1 MARASQNYYPDWEY
15 LNKKN
20 RVFSLN
26 QEMLDKINNIPDVID
41 NLTSTSSTDALSANM
56 WRELS
61 KQIQSLESWARWLS
75 TWDSRF
81 WIPNTFPGTLPYQY
95 KAWDNYLV
103 SQVSDTANYR
113 PDWSQFIWDR
123 SFVVETSE
131 VHPWD
136 SYIYDWTNWI
146 LQVNSP
152 IEVNEYTA
160 WDGIKID
167 ENNEISVKSSAI
179 AWTWLTTD
187 SNNNLIV
194 DSSLIAWKTEIPTNI
209 SQLIND
215 RWYIT
220 EDDINTKTF
229 YISSSS
235 DLTNAQAALDWYKDG
250 KNPIVSYNDEMYYFK
265 EYQNDYY
272 KKLWFYKNNLTVLE
286 VWNRTMIYR
295 SMLWFDLDSEGTT
308 VTWIRDYNFDTIAEV
323 LDTSTEYS
331 SPFIPQYDWSPT
343 SKKYV
348 DDNDVQKWSTAPW
361 NPTQGMLWY
370 DTTNNV
376 LKSYDGNNWNEV
388 GSDAADINTKTFYL
402 ANNQDTVTGQAILD
416 WVLSW
421 KNAIVWH
428 MWKQIYF
435 KYISKTSSRVTFHS
449 EWYEKA
455 WSSMPAPG
463 RYLSYYIM
471 YLNYSGST
479 LSSIEDYYGDNAVGY
494 LSTVA
499 QNYRYTP
506 SNEYDPATKKYVDD
520 KFSAWNYI
528 DIKNGVISAV
538 WLQENLTAWDNIT
551 FYEYCHANTQWPCP
565 DGFHIPTNDE
575 ATALLNTWITLWA
588 WTGTDG
594 TSLNNFETYLN
605 APWTWYYASM
615 LRLQRSWCVERWTSS
630 TFRQWNFGYKF
641 SHTSASAG
649 IELQQTACWTIIRP
663 FKNEWVA
670 PDSSWTTVYDWSSV
684 AQWAWIFHNATE
696 WIISISADWTTRIT
710 IADKNLWATQVW
722 NYWDT
727 FTADNI
733 GKMYQWWNNYWF
745 EFSATQPKTSADKVD
760 ASWYWPNI
768 YLGGNYYYGD
778 TFIQNSDWWDSS
790 ANKNLW
796 WWNDL
801 TWVWCDHMI
810 SAEST
815 TYTAW
820 TWINIAQNDE
830 ISVDTSIVATQTDLA
845 SKQDALTAWDNITI
859 GDAYTTESDMKWPAP
874 DWFHVPL
881 ITEWEWLKTIMDW
894 LSLTTW
900 TDWRENLR
908 IPSAGI
914 RNRTDAATGGAGGF
928 GSYWSSSPMSSPYNA
943 HYLYI
948 SGADVSLI
956 YEGTRTFGYSIRCF
970 KDSYVVPTSSWTVV
984 QWTLWSAGIFRNQ
997 TEWLISITSDWTTW
1011 YTIADKNLWATTVWN
1026 NWDTLSEANC
1036 GKYYQRGNN
1045 YWFPFTWNVS
1055 TSSTQVDTTG
1065 YWPWNY
1071 YTGADFIVWIPGSTY
1086 DWSNPSNDNLRW
1098 WVTQWTW
1105 QDCIHNVIS
1114 STDTTYTAWNWISID
1129 ANNEISVDNTIARA
1143 SDVNTKTFYLA
1154 NNSDLV
1160 TAQAAYDWWAAG
1172 KNPIVIRKY
1181 AGIESIPFSVYRL
1194 MDNTLEFTALYS
1206 WVNDVSYNTKRQRRM
1221 EFRTLNWTVNDIIF
1235 VNLNYINYIDP
1246 TATYSVPFIPTQD
1259 GQPATKKYVDDSI
1272 SWIVIPTYAAW
1283 TWLTLNWT
1291 TFNVDTTTIATKED
1305 IANLRTFIVV
1315 NTLPSVDTANE
1326 KAIYMLGPIWTWS
1339 DKYEEYIVT
1348 RWDYNWTS
1356 ATTMYPF
1363 SVTRNTWDWSILHDS
1378 QTSPL
1383 SDFNWECYVWAKITA
1398 ISDETKLPVKLSFRD
1413 PDSTDSEWVWLNEP
1427 AFVYEQYAYPDWND
1441 LDIYIPWTSSSNRVT
1456 VSAEWVMSSSPITR
1470 EQWPKQRTKIWE
1482 TSIDLSW
1489 YATTSALTTWLAAKQ
1504 DTLTASTWINIDSS
1518 NNISNTL
1525 PWPTIASTAPTWT
1538 EWALWYDT
1546 TNDVLMAHDWTAWKE
1561 AWTQMKVL
1569 SYGHSTWQDFINA
1582 YNENAI
1588 VYCKA
1593 SSNSNPWSWNQWR
1606 MAFMAY
1612 ININNSTWLPTEV
1625 EFQYYR
1631 SRSDHN
1637 SAANQLDQVF
1647 VYKLTSA
1654 WAWTVTERNT
1664 WAKAV
1669 AWTWINLWRGSGNM
1683 TINADTSV
1691 LATQTDLS
1699 SINWIVSWQ
1708 IVPPV
1713 SSEWE
1718 GRIFYCT
1725 TDNTFYKCD
1734 WTDWTEIWS
1743 WWTPT
1748 WAITNNTT
1756 WTTTSI
1762 SQIRCGTEAEYQALW
1777 TYQEGIAYMTF

>member
-167 ENNEISVKSSAI
+167 ENNEISVKASAI

-187 SNNNLIV
+187 TNNNLIV
-194 DSSLIAWKTEIPTNI
+194 DSSLIAWKADIPTNV

-250 KNPIVSYNDEMYYFK
+250 KNPIVSYNGEMYYFK

-272 KKLWFYKNNLTVLE
+272 KKLWFYKNNLATLE

-295 SMLWFDLDSEGTT
+295 SMLWFDLDSEGIT
-308 VTWIRDYNFDTIAEV
+308 VEWIRDYNFDTITEV

-402 ANNQDTVTGQAILD
+402 ENNQDTTTGQAILD
-416 WVLSW
+416 WVLAW

-463 RYLSYYIM
+463 RYLSFYIM
-471 YLNYSGST
+471 YLDYSGST
-479 LSSIEDYYGDNAVGY
+479 LSRIADYYGDNAVGY

-506 SNEYDPATKKYVDD
+506 SNDYDPATKKYVDD

-575 ATALLNTWITLWA
+575 ATALLNAWITLWA

-594 TSLNNFETYLN
+594 TSLDNFKTYLK
-605 APWTWYYASM
+605 APWTWFYASM

-641 SHTSASAG
+641 DHSSASAG

-663 FKNEWVA
+663 FKNEWIA
-670 PDSSWTTVYDWSSV
+670 PDSSWTTLYDWSSV
-684 AQWAWIFHNATE
+684 ASWAWIFHNATE
-696 WIISISADWTTRIT
+696 WLISISADWTTRIT

-722 NYWDT
+722 NYWDA

-760 ASWYWPNI
+760 ASWYWPNK

-810 SAEST
+810 SAESK

-820 TWINIAQNDE
+820 DWINIDANNE
-830 ISVDTSIVATQTDLA
+830 ITADTTVLATKTDLT
-845 SKQDALTAWDNITI
+845 SKQDTLTAWENIQIDTTTNTISATDTTYNAWENITI
-859 GDAYTTESDMKWPAP
+859 EDVCTTESDMKWPCP
-874 DWFHVPL
+874 KGYHVPISSERQNL
-881 ITEWEWLKTIMDW
+881 VNILFSSLHLSSSAGTLETYLLLPRAWERYANYANIRERWSHGYYWSADRSNDPTSQAYYLLFFNGGVLASGSSKFIWEWSPVRAFKNTPAIPDN
-894 LSLTTW
+894 TW
-900 TDWRENLR
+900 NILYD
-908 IPSAGI
+908 
-914 RNRTDAATGGAGGF
+914 
-928 GSYWSSSPMSSPYNA
+928 WSSIATWAWVFHN
-943 HYLYI
+943 
-948 SGADVSLI
+948 
-956 YEGTRTFGYSIRCF
+956 
-970 KDSYVVPTSSWTVV
+970 PT
-984 QWTLWSAGIFRNQ
+984 L
-997 TEWLISITSDWTTW
+997 WLISASWDWTTRV
-1011 YTIADKNLWATTVWN
+1011 TIADKNLWATTVYTVG
-1026 NWDTLSEANC
+1026 DTLSETNC
-1036 GKYYQRGNN
+1036 GYFYQWWNC
-1045 YWFPFTWNVS
+1045 YWFAGDGNIQKTSATAVTTTW
-1055 TSSTQVDTTG
+1055 

-1071 YTGADFIVWIPGSTY
+1071 YSSDTFITKSAWDS
-1086 DWSNPSNDNLRW
+1086 SENFNLW
-1098 WVTQWTW
+1098 WAQTHWTW
-1105 QDCIHNVIS
+1105 QDCTRNVIS
-1114 STDTTYTAWNWISID
+1114 ATDTTYS
-1129 ANNEISVDNTIARA
+1129 
-1143 SDVNTKTFYLA
+1143 
-1154 NNSDLV
+1154 
-1160 TAQAAYDWWAAG
+1160 
-1172 KNPIVIRKY
+1172 
-1181 AGIESIPFSVYRL
+1181 
-1194 MDNTLEFTALYS
+1194 
-1206 WVNDVSYNTKRQRRM
+1206 
-1221 EFRTLNWTVNDIIF
+1221 
-1235 VNLNYINYIDP
+1235 
-1246 TATYSVPFIPTQD
+1246 
-1259 GQPATKKYVDDSI
+1259 
-1272 SWIVIPTYAAW
+1272 AW

-1339 DKYEEYIVT
+1339 DKYEEYVVT
-1348 RWDYNWTS
+1348 RWDYNWSS

-1363 SVTRNTWDWSILHDS
+1363 TVNRSTWDGAIFIDS

-1383 SDFNWECYVWAKITA
+1383 SDFHWDCYVWAKLTSIW
-1398 ISDETKLPVKLSFRD
+1398 DETKLPVKLSFRA
-1413 PDSTDSEWVWLNEP
+1413 SSSVDSEWVWLNEP
-1427 AFVYEQYAYPDWND
+1427 AFAYNPDQYPNWDD
-1441 LDIYIPWTSSSNRVT
+1441 LDIYIPNTSSSNRVSIT
-1456 VSAEWVMSSSPITR
+1456 AEWVMSSSPITR

-1489 YATTSALTTWLAAKQ
+1489 YATTSDLNSWLATKQ
-1504 DTLTASTWINIDSS
+1504 DTLTASTWINIDA
-1518 NNISNTL
+1518 NDEITNTL
-1525 PWPTIASTAPTWT
+1525 PWPTIAATAPTWT

-1588 VYCKA
+1588 VYCRA
-1593 SSNSNPWSWNQWR
+1593 SSNSNPWTWNQWR
-1606 MAFMAY
+1606 MAFMAF
-1612 ININNSTWLPTEV
+1612 ININSSTWNPQEV

-1637 SAANQLDQVF
+1637 SAANQLDEVY
-1647 VYKLTSA
+1647 VYKLTSS
-1654 WAWTVTERNT
+1654 WTWSVTQRNT
-1664 WAKAV
+1664 AAKAV

-1683 TINADTSV
+1683 TISADTSV

-1713 SSEWE
+1713 SSEWK

-1725 TDNTFYKCD
+1725 TDNTFYKCN

-1748 WAITNNTT
+1748 WVITNNTT